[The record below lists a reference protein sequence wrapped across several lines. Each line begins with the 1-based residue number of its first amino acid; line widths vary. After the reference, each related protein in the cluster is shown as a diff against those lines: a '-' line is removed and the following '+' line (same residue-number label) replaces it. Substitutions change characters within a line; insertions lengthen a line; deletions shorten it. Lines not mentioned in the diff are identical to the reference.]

1 MSWASKTHTF
11 SPSTVAQSS
20 QVNDNFDDMVDQLN
34 IAMPSAASG
43 HGIIMFSGA
52 VADIPSG
59 WYLCNGSNSTPDL
72 RGKFVLGAG
81 GSYNPGDTGGAATHT
96 LTVDEIPSH
105 THSISGSS
113 DDDSGDTPKGTS
125 PTPSN
130 TMTTAATGGGQA
142 HNNMPPYHAL
152 AFIMKS

>member
-1 MSWASKTHTF
+1 MWASKTHTF

-59 WYLCNGSNSTPDL
+59 WYLCNGSNGTPDL

-81 GSYNPGDTGGAATHT
+81 GAYNPGDTGGAATHT
-96 LTVDEIPSH
+96 LTESELPTYNGKWYGNRWCNDWSASVI
-105 THSISGSS
+105 G
-113 DDDSGDTPKGTS
+113 GDVAIGFQS
-125 PTPSN
+125 V
-130 TMTTAATGGGQA
+130 GGGAA
-142 HNNMPPYHAL
+142 HNNLPPYHAL